1 MALQYTSLTDDDLS
15 IDYEDG
21 LATAVAVREDIQA
34 NDVSSSILEATSA
47 AMRSLLTSF
56 GELFDPP
63 GSLFVL
69 FQFKLVYQRA
79 GPWEYL
85 LRDRVAKFQF
95 CLPFGTKNPDKFDE
109 PRIKGPIEVVKS
121 YKQMHYDGEV
131 SAPKQ

>member
-1 MALQYTSLTDDDLS
+1 MALQYTSLTDKDLS

-63 GSLFVL
+63 GSFV
-69 FQFKLVYQRA
+69 RA
-79 GPWEYL
+79 FNL
-85 LRDRVAKFQF
+85 
-95 CLPFGTKNPDKFDE
+95 N
-109 PRIKGPIEVVKS
+109 
-121 YKQMHYDGEV
+121 
-131 SAPKQ
+131 

>member
-1 MALQYTSLTDDDLS
+1 MALQYTSLTEEDLS

-21 LATAVAVREDIQA
+21 LATAVAVREDIQD

-79 GPWEYL
+79 DPWEYL
-85 LRDRVAKFQF
+85 LRDRVAKFRF
-95 CLPFGTKNPDKFDE
+95 CLSLGIRKI
-109 PRIKGPIEVVKS
+109 RINLMSHE
-121 YKQMHYDGEV
+121 
-131 SAPKQ
+131 

>member
-1 MALQYTSLTDDDLS
+1 MALQYTSLTEEDLS

-21 LATAVAVREDIQA
+21 LATAVAVREDIQD

-85 LRDRVAKFQF
+85 LRDRVAKFQI
-95 CLPFGTKNPDKFDE
+95 CLSFGTK
-109 PRIKGPIEVVKS
+109 KS
-121 YKQMHYDGEV
+121 
-131 SAPKQ
+131 